1 MFAAGNDRKVYK
13 IRRRTKEKISVD
25 VWQHNPV
32 ITVEPMIFTPGEVTS
47 GSTKECHSYQKCV
60 PEKLHNYCFAE
71 HIRQDGT
78 VDRGQSILRVPRFL
92 KKPII
97 FVATMEKPLFS
108 DIL

>member
-13 IRRRTKEKISVD
+13 IRRRTKEKISVVD
-25 VWQHNPV
+25 WQHNPV
-32 ITVEPMIFTPGEVTS
+32 ITSEPMTFTPGRSPQVRPKSVTLIKS
-47 GSTKECHSYQKCV
+47 V